1 MTGAAVRIVASILLA
16 LGLAAPALAASPTA
30 AQKQDFYRVCV
41 GISGDETLC
50 TCKADAAM
58 KLIDERFMG
67 VVLAS
72 MQGGSP
78 APDDYERYHSYVARS
93 NQLCK
98 PNY

>member
-1 MTGAAVRIVASILLA
+1 MTGAEVRLAAIVLA

-30 AQKQDFYRVCV
+30 AQRQDFYRVCI
-41 GISGDETLC
+41 GISGDEDLC
-50 TCKADAAM
+50 TCKADAAL

-67 VVLAS
+67 VVIAS
-72 MQGGSP
+72 MQGGSLAAADHKP
-78 APDDYERYHSYVARS
+78 YNSYIARS

>member
-1 MTGAAVRIVASILLA
+1 MTGAAMRMAAIPVLA
-16 LGLAAPALAASPTA
+16 LGLAVPALAAPPTP
-30 AQKQDFYRVCV
+30 AQRQDFYRVCV

-78 APDDYERYHSYVARS
+78 ATDDYERYNSYVARS

>member
-1 MTGAAVRIVASILLA
+1 MTGAGMRALAIVVLA
-16 LGLAAPALAASPTA
+16 PGLMAPALAAAPTGV
-30 AQKQDFYRVCV
+30 QKQEFYSVCV
-41 GISGDETLC
+41 GISGDQELC

-58 KLIDERFMG
+58 TLIDERFMG
-67 VVLAS
+67 VVLTS

-78 APDDYERYHSYVARS
+78 APDDYQRYNSYVARS